1 MRIAIDA
8 SRAINEKAGIGR
20 YTLELIRH
28 LLAVD
33 QKNKYLLIFS
43 FMRSSRRKEKIIK
56 EFQKYP
62 KVQTKVLHIPG
73 QLKEKMWNWKLPWFK
88 HLLGETDVFY
98 GPSFLEVN
106 LGLKIPQV
114 VTIYDLTTFLFPKH
128 LGKTMTERYN
138 LKTQKACQKVQKIIA
153 ISRSTK
159 DDLTKLLK
167 VSATKIEVIYPGKN
181 DLPSPA
187 NNLPKGLKS
196 KSYILAVGTIEPR
209 KNLIGL
215 FKAYAL
221 LPIALQEKYPL
232 VVAGAEGWNTGE
244 TFNCLK
250 VLKLDNKVK
259 FLGFV
264 SDGVLSKL
272 YKETALFVYPS
283 LYEGFGFPVLEALSF
298 GAPVITS
305 NVSSLPE
312 VAGKAAVL
320 VDPNEPK
327 SISNAIQKLL
337 EHKEDADKLRLIAQK
352 QADKFSWQMSA
363 QETLKVFEGIQK
375 QKTT

>member
-1 MRIAIDA
+1 M
-8 SRAINEKAGIGR
+8 
-20 YTLELIRH
+20 
-28 LLAVD
+28 
-33 QKNKYLLIFS
+33 YL
-43 FMRSSRRKEKIIK
+43 
-56 EFQKYP
+56 
-62 KVQTKVLHIPG
+62 
-73 QLKEKMWNWKLPWFK
+73 
-88 HLLGETDVFY
+88 
-98 GPSFLEVN
+98 
-106 LGLKIPQV
+106 
-114 VTIYDLTTFLFPKH
+114 
-128 LGKTMTERYN
+128 
-138 LKTQKACQKVQKIIA
+138 
-153 ISRSTK
+153 
-159 DDLTKLLK
+159 
-167 VSATKIEVIYPGKN
+167 
-181 DLPSPA
+181 
-187 NNLPKGLKS
+187 
-196 KSYILAVGTIEPR
+196 GTIEPR

-221 LPIALQEKYPL
+221 LPIALQEIYPL

-352 QADKFSWQMSA
+352 QVDKFSWQMSA
-363 QETLKVFEGIQK
+363 KETLKVFEEVLNEPLRNTK
-375 QKTT
+375 

>member
-1 MRIAIDA
+1 MKIAIDA

-33 QKNKYLLIFS
+33 QKNEYLLIFS

-56 EFQKYP
+56 EFQQKNVIV
-62 KVQTKVLHIPG
+62 KTWRLPG
-73 QLKEKMWNWKLPWFK
+73 KLKETLWGWKIPWFERFLK
-88 HLLGETDVFY
+88 GVDLFY
-98 GPSFLEVN
+98 APSFLEVN
-106 LGLKIPQV
+106 LGLKMSQV

-138 LKTQKACQKVQKIIA
+138 LKTQKACQKAKKIIA
-153 ISRSTK
+153 ISRSTQN
-159 DDLTKLLK
+159 DLMKLLK
-167 VSATKIEVIYPGKN
+167 VPAAKIEVIYPGKN

-187 NNLPKGLKS
+187 ANLPKGLKS

-221 LPIALQEKYPL
+221 LPITLQEKYPL

-244 TFNCLK
+244 TFNY
-250 VLKLDNKVK
+250 LKLLKLEDKVK

-298 GAPVITS
+298 GTPVITS
-305 NVSSLPE
+305 DISSLPE
-312 VAGKAAVL
+312 VAGRAAVL
-320 VDPNEPK
+320 VEPNDSK

-337 EHKEDADKLRLIAQK
+337 EHQEEADKLRHLAKQ
-352 QADKFSWQMSA
+352 QADKFSWEKSA
-363 QETLKVFEGIQK
+363 KETLKVLEEIGNK
-375 QKTT
+375 

>member
-8 SRAINEKAGIGR
+8 SRAVNEKAGIGR

-33 QKNKYLLIFS
+33 QKNEYLLIFS
-43 FMRSSRRKEKIIK
+43 FMRSNSHKEKIIK

-62 KVQTKVLHIPG
+62 KVQTKVFHLPG
-73 QLKEKMWNWKLPWFK
+73 HLKEKMWDWQLPWFK
-88 HLLGETDVFY
+88 HWLGKTDIFY
-98 GPSFLEVN
+98 APSFLEVN

-114 VTIYDLTTFLFPKH
+114 VTIYDLTTLLFPKH

-138 LKTQKACQKVQKIIA
+138 LKTKRACQKVQKIIA
-153 ISRSTK
+153 ISKSTK
-159 DDLTKLLK
+159 NDLIKLLK
-167 VSATKIEVIYPGKN
+167 VPAAKIEVIYPGKN
-181 DLPSPA
+181 DLESPA
-187 NNLPKGLKS
+187 ANLPKGLKS

-250 VLKLDNKVK
+250 VLKLEDKVK

-272 YKETALFVYPS
+272 YQETALFVYPS

-298 GAPVITS
+298 GVPVITS
-305 NVSSLPE
+305 DISSLPE
-312 VAGKAAVL
+312 VAGSAAVL
-320 VDPNEPK
+320 VEPRKSK

-337 EHKEDADKLRLIAQK
+337 EHKEEADKLRHLAKK
-352 QADKFSWQMSA
+352 QADKFSWQKTA
-363 QETLKVFEGIQK
+363 KETLKVFEEIGRK
-375 QKTT
+375 